1 VQRLQAFKYELLPN
15 SQQERQMRRFASS
28 CRFVYNKALALQK
41 ERHEQGQKKLGY
53 AGLCQLLTAWRHST
67 DTAWLADAPVHPLQ
81 QALQDLERAHSHF
94 FAQRAGFPKFKKK
107 GRSDSFRYSGS
118 ETTKLDQVNSRI
130 YLPKLGWMRYR
141 NSREVLGTVKSVTV
155 SKHAGKWFASIQTE
169 REVNWPIPQGGAVGM
184 DMGIARLATLSDGTF
199 YAPLNS
205 FKRHEARLRKA
216 QQALSRKVKF
226 SNNWKKA
233 KARLQRIHSQM
244 ANARRDFL
252 HKVSTAISKSQAIVC
267 IEDLRV
273 RNMSKSAAGT
283 ADAPGK
289 NVRAKSALNKAILD
303 QGWYEFRCMLEYKLA
318 WKGGRL
324 IVVPPQNP
332 SRTCP
337 CCGHVSS
344 DNRQTQAW
352 FECVACGYENNAD
365 RGSGPEAFRGSG
377 PEAFRGSG
385 PEAFRGSGPE
395 AFRGSGPEAF
405 RGSGPEAFRGSGP
418 EAFRGSGPEAFR
430 GSGPEAFRG
439 SGPEAFRGSGPEAF
453 LVGAINILARGIQ
466 LLRDEGQ
473 DTTDA
478 AVGMRVGEPPVS
490 ARMACGSNCTGGRK
504 QEPAETTAQ
513 GAIHAQRGRN
523 LQPSGRGGCQFP
535 SFTLLSGSAWSQW
548 PHRQTLQRRHPGCGH
563 LCSAGLGSLTQP

>member
-15 SQQERQMRRFASS
+15 GQQERQMRRFAGS

-141 NSREVLGTVKSVTV
+141 NSREVLGTVKNVTV
-155 SKHAGKWFASIQTE
+155 SKHAGKWFVSIQTE

-252 HKVSTAISKSQAIVC
+252 HKVSTAICKSHAMVC
-267 IEDLRV
+267 IEDLQV

-418 EAFRGSGPEAFR
+418 EAF
-430 GSGPEAFRG
+430 
-439 SGPEAFRGSGPEAF
+439 

-523 LQPSGRGGCQFP
+523 LRPSGRGGCQR
-535 SFTLLSGSAWSQW
+535 L
-548 PHRQTLQRRHPGCGH
+548 PHTRI
-563 LCSAGLGSLTQP
+563 SAGNSGAINRVD